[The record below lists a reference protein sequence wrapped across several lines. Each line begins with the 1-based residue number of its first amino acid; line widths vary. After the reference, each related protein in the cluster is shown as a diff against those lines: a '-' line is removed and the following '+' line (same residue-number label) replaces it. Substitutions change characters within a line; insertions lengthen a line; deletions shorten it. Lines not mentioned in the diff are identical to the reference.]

1 MFSSN
6 YIWSMSKKSIL
17 LFVCSLFILSVFS
30 QAKLLVDFQQKGA
43 SVFPSMYGIFFEEI
57 NHAGDVGLYAELV
70 KNHSLYAELIQNQGF
85 EEYVF
90 TEFGL

>member
-1 MFSSN
+1 
-6 YIWSMSKKSIL
+6 MSKKSIL

-57 NHAGDVGLYAELV
+57 NHSGDGALYAEL
-70 KNHSLYAELIQNQGF
+70 NQIQGF

-90 TEFGL
+90 TVFGL

>member
-43 SVFPSMYGIFFEEI
+43 SVFLSMYGIFFEEI
-57 NHAGDVGLYAELV
+57 NHSGDGA
-70 KNHSLYAELIQNQGF
+70 LYAELIQNQGF